1 MTTLKYVHS
10 TKGCANLAA
19 AIIGQ
24 AAREYS
30 PYNNSVVKFLESQW
44 FEELCEAINREPDYV
59 RRAIREGWGQ
69 NHWGPRR

>member
-19 AIIGQ
+19 GIIGQ
-24 AAREYS
+24 AARMYR
-30 PYNNSVVKFLESQW
+30 PCNQSVTTFMQSQW
-44 FEELCEAINREPDYV
+44 FEDLCEAINRDPDYV